1 MNLMDG
7 MNLIFTLFIKSIK
20 SIKSISA
27 AMEQPCI
34 PTGYTGSKPPFIAFA
49 LPPAVKFRSL
59 VQP

>member
-7 MNLIFTLFIKSIK
+7 MNLIFTLSIK

-34 PTGYTGSKPPFIAFA
+34 PAGYTGSKPPFIDFA
-49 LPPAVKFRSL
+49 LPPAAKFLSL